1 MKKEEINYER
11 WLGQLKK
18 DTPHSG
24 KSGGIDRRY
33 YACCQGGFF
42 QKSGQAQ
49 TESCCLVFGH
59 CCNFALGDMGSRN
72 DVC

>member
-18 DTPHSG
+18 TPPILENPEALTEDIMCAVKAASFR
-24 KSGGIDRRY
+24 SPANADRILLPGVR
-33 YACCQGGFF
+33 
-42 QKSGQAQ
+42 
-49 TESCCLVFGH
+49 H

>member
-11 WLGQLKK
+11 WWDQLKK
-18 DTPHSG
+18 TPPFW
-24 KSGGIDRRY
+24 KTGGIDRRY